1 MNRFVKV
8 FNCVSRLPLSEYCRV
23 AQREVTVLS
32 VDKRQTIFSTLGM
45 HCVLSNHY
53 FLLYRFYRV
62 DADCWSLCGNT
73 LLSSEETEFDAGL
86 FSYFNQILLKSKCF
100 IYKIGAPPQW
110 GRTLPF
116 TRFIDHTQRRTTV
129 SRSPL
134 DE

>member
-100 IYKIGAPPQW
+100 IYKIGAPPS
-110 GRTLPF
+110 GAGPY
-116 TRFIDHTQRRTTV
+116 H
-129 SRSPL
+129 SRGL
-134 DE
+134 